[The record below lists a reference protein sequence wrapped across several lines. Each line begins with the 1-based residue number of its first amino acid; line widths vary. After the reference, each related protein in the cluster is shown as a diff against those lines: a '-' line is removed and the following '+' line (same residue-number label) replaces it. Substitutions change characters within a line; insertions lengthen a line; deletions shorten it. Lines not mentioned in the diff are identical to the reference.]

1 MIYDITSKE
10 KALETLE
17 TLTGFKKEYWGH
29 FSYECQVFGKDAYE
43 AMNNIISRFNVNV
56 DFDLLDITFACLH
69 ITTSNNGCRDII
81 KYGLMDL
88 KSTYC
93 KEDTELR
100 SFLDKH
106 NIYIDLEHET
116 IKINGI
122 NESIH
127 YYSPLPFNLN
137 DRDSA
142 LWAIGRKFY
151 YDFCICGFLSIESK
165 NPYGGYVHYRPEII
179 MNISQVCSMD
189 LERIWKDVHESYLVK
204 FLSPYK
210 NMVNVFS
217 ENDSE
222 ERIRESLLFKA
233 FWNTLYENEEVILL
247 KNNILVPPEDIINV
261 CEYSFK

>member
-1 MIYDITSKE
+1 
-10 KALETLE
+10 
-17 TLTGFKKEYWGH
+17 
-29 FSYECQVFGKDAYE
+29 
-43 AMNNIISRFNVNV
+43 
-56 DFDLLDITFACLH
+56 
-69 ITTSNNGCRDII
+69 
-81 KYGLMDL
+81 
-88 KSTYC
+88 
-93 KEDTELR
+93 
-100 SFLDKH
+100 
-106 NIYIDLEHET
+106 LEHET